1 MQQRIEPVFDVAPWP
16 NGQGFTGGSEYWE
29 TVRTKDEDIRLSHL
43 LLTGLM
49 NSNVREQLLS
59 KDDRDVYARFGIP
72 ERVQKR
78 LHAADVN
85 SVEEL
90 AEAFLAASR

>member
-1 MQQRIEPVFDVAPWP
+1 MQQRNEPVFDVAPWP

-29 TVRTKDEDIRLSHL
+29 TIRTKDEDIRLSHM

-59 KDDRDVYARFGIP
+59 KHDHDVYARFGIP
-72 ERVQKR
+72 EQVQQR
-78 LHAADVN
+78 LQAAEVD

-90 AEAFLAASR
+90 AEALLAAR

>member
-16 NGQGFTGGSEYWE
+16 NGQGFSGGSEYWE
-29 TVRTKDEDIRLSHL
+29 TVRTKDEDIRVSHL

-49 NSNVREQLLS
+49 SSNVREQLLS
-59 KDDRDVYARFGIP
+59 KHDQDVYARFGIP
-72 ERVQKR
+72 ERVQQR
-78 LHAADVN
+78 LQAADVN

-90 AEAFLAASR
+90 AEALLTAR

>member
-16 NGQGFTGGSEYWE
+16 NGQGFTGGNEYWE

-59 KDDRDVYARFGIP
+59 KDDEDVYARFGIS
-72 ERVQKR
+72 EQLQQR
-78 LHAADVN
+78 LHAADAS

-90 AEAFLAASR
+90 AQALLAASR